1 MFEIKVKGRETAG
14 DTVSGM
20 KPGRR
25 AVMETRDFVCPDC
38 GAVIPNDRANRRKRC
53 PRCSYRNAKRLVT
66 EGQRARRQEA
76 QEDGAL
82 RTKPGPQPK
91 PEPEETAAPSIA
103 RQRREQAAAQAARVR
118 AQNAQCRDCRWRMLS
133 ANFKLVVG
141 CDYCNKTGRLRDRGE
156 GPGRCGSF
164 EPQKGR

>member
-1 MFEIKVKGRETAG
+1 
-14 DTVSGM
+14 M
-20 KPGRR
+20 KTP
-25 AVMETRDFVCPDC
+25 DFVCPDC

-66 EGQRARRQEA
+66 EGQRARRQAA
-76 QEDGAL
+76 QDGETA
-82 RTKPGPQPK
+82 RKKPGPRPRPK
-91 PEPEETAAPSIA
+91 PEEPAVPSIA
-103 RQRREQAAAQAARVR
+103 QQRREQDAAQAARVR
-118 AQNAQCRDCRWRMLS
+118 AQKAQCRGCRWRMLP

-141 CDYCNKTGRLRDRGE
+141 CDYCNKTGRPRDRGE